1 MNRRTCLTTLAAALA
16 AGVAVDG
23 KDIAMLR
30 SLLEASQ
37 NDKKGLMVWVK
48 GQAIPGIVTKVDT
61 EWVELRSREYSR
73 IVLKIESIDGAAM
86 A

>member
-1 MNRRTCLTTLAAALA
+1 MDRRTCFTVLAAAIA

-23 KDIAMLR
+23 KDIAMLL
-30 SLLEASQ
+30 SLLKASQ
-37 NDKKGLMVWVK
+37 TEKKGVTLWVK
-48 GQAIPGIVTKVDT
+48 GQAIAGAVTNIDG

-73 IVLKIESIDGAAM
+73 IVVKMESIDGAAM

>member
-23 KDIAMLR
+23 KDIVMLR

-48 GQAIPGIVTKVDT
+48 GQAIPGIVTKIDT